1 MIEILLYV
9 SSFLIILGY
18 IGYFV
23 MIFIGRGKIVSKDS
37 GFDVTKDI
45 ISEYDSINVIETS
58 SYFTTYNLKRKVIR
72 LDKKTY
78 YGKDISAVSLSLME
92 AGISIVDNNN
102 NKYIDIFRHI
112 FNNLKIM
119 YIFPILALI
128 INNSSFNISDSK
140 VSIILILLFTFLTY
154 IMIQIKSE
162 ACLLVD
168 KNLGKIKGVSKDN
181 HNKIIN
187 FMNRLVSFDK
197 LIFFGEII
205 ILVRLVLILLKIG

>member
-1 MIEILLYV
+1 
-9 SSFLIILGY
+9 
-18 IGYFV
+18 

-92 AGISIVDNNN
+92 AGISIVDNNNN